1 MSLREICSQEL
12 VEFKGNKRGIIVNI
26 KREASFEEIQEKII
40 NKLEAYVGFFN
51 GAKISKINSD
61 CLTDMEILE
70 LKEGITSRFDVE
82 FVEDQKIEENS
93 NFPTKYVNTLRSGE
107 NIEFEGDV
115 VILNDMKPGSKVLS
129 KSNTVVMGDINA
141 GAKVVAGGNVF
152 VMGKIEGFVHAGA
165 EGNEFAYVVAGN
177 INPKILQIADNIAE
191 APDDEENYESESEIS
206 PEIAFVSNGRI
217 VIESYLSKLDK

>member
-26 KREASFEEIQEKII
+26 KREAPFEEIQEKII

-93 NFPTKYVNTLRSGE
+93 NFPTKYVTTLRSGE
-107 NIEFEGDV
+107 NI
-115 VILNDMKPGSKVLS
+115 
-129 KSNTVVMGDINA
+129 
-141 GAKVVAGGNVF
+141 
-152 VMGKIEGFVHAGA
+152 
-165 EGNEFAYVVAGN
+165 
-177 INPKILQIADNIAE
+177 
-191 APDDEENYESESEIS
+191 
-206 PEIAFVSNGRI
+206 
-217 VIESYLSKLDK
+217 